1 MRGSMG
7 WQRAFIGALLVVPA
21 LAMSCGGE
29 EEAFSGGATGPYG
42 QENAPPSAV
51 HVAAEDNSFD
61 PQTLEIPSGEAVSV
75 HVENTGSSR
84 HTFTVPALNVSVTLE
99 PGAAEIVKL
108 DVPNRETEF
117 ICEFHGSGGMTG
129 TIVPQ

>member
-1 MRGSMG
+1 MRGSRG
-7 WQRAFIGALLVVPA
+7 WQRAFIGALLAVPA
-21 LAMSCGGE
+21 LAVSCGGDDE
-29 EEAFSGGATGPYG
+29 GSSGGAAGPYD

-51 HVAAEDNSFD
+51 HVAAVDNSFD
-61 PQTLEIPSGEAVSV
+61 PRILEIPTSEPVSV

-99 PGAAEIVKL
+99 PGAEEVVNL
-108 DVPNRETEF
+108 NVPNRETEF

>member
-1 MRGSMG
+1 MRGG
-7 WQRAFIGALLVVPA
+7 FGRRRAAIGAVLAVTA
-21 LAMSCGGE
+21 LAVSCGGE
-29 EEAFSGGATGPYG
+29 DEGSSGAAGG
-42 QENAPPSAV
+42 QSGDQNPPPSAA
-51 HVAAEDNSFD
+51 HVEAVDNSFE
-61 PQTLEIPSGEAVSV
+61 PQTLKIPTGRPVSV
-75 HVENTGSSR
+75 HLENTGSSR

-99 PGAAEIVKL
+99 PGAEEIVKL

>member
-1 MRGSMG
+1 MRGG
-7 WQRAFIGALLVVPA
+7 IWRGRAAIVAVLTVPA
-21 LAMSCGGE
+21 LAVSCGGE
-29 EEAFSGGATGPYG
+29 DEGSSGGAAGNSDP
-42 QENAPPSAV
+42 ENAPPSAV
-51 HVAAEDNSFD
+51 HVAAVDNSFD
-61 PQTLEIPSGEAVSV
+61 PRILEIPTGEPVSV

-99 PGAAEIVKL
+99 PGAEEVVKL
-108 DVPNRETEF
+108 NVPNRETEF